1 MRREEGRPP
10 ARSWR
15 SLFLQMQVPVPLPRA
30 GGRSAPVAVSPCHAR
45 HQHRGLSGPL
55 GQVPPAIPALAS
67 CLWAVVAAVS
77 DGGAQLAHTASPKL
91 RRVPAEESHCCHAA
105 VGPVAISLTPSSLR
119 PQHSSPLLPAHGCR
133 VLGLLEVPGYAAGA
147 AVVSISPWKH
157 LPLSFLPANM
167 RTVTRAAIQSASLI
181 KIAAHPSS
189 YLLITLPAALL
200 LGGCCVHR
208 GRAALL
214 PIPLALMSRWA
225 APARSEM
232 PALMHCRTVS
242 T

>member
-1 MRREEGRPP
+1 M
-10 ARSWR
+10 
-15 SLFLQMQVPVPLPRA
+15 PRA
-30 GGRSAPVAVSPCHAR
+30 SPAQGPVRSFGPSATRHPGPCLMFVGRGGSSVRW
-45 HQHRGLSGPL
+45 GGPA
-55 GQVPPAIPALAS
+55 GPHCKPKAEK
-67 CLWAVVAAVS
+67 
-77 DGGAQLAHTASPKL
+77 GAT
-91 RRVPAEESHCCHAA
+91 ESHCCHAA

-147 AVVSISPWKH
+147 AVVSICPWKH